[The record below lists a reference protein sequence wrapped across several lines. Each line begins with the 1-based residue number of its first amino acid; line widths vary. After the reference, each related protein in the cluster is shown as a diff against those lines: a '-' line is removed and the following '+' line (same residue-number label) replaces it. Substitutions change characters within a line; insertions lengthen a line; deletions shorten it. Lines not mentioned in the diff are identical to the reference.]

1 VVGAGDQ
8 KREVQISTMKSKNST
23 TARTSSGAIP
33 HTSQMS
39 SEPDPNRMKTRA
51 SNSNAHPGQ
60 KALDALRVHR
70 PQDAIQREKE
80 GKKAK
85 QVAKE
90 KKRRSDERR
99 KKNGKKYISTLEA
112 QVIAEASKDKSEFPR
127 HHVQTK
133 RRPS

>member
-90 KKRRSDERR
+90 KK
-99 KKNGKKYISTLEA
+99 KA
-112 QVIAEASKDKSEFPR
+112 F
-127 HHVQTK
+127 
-133 RRPS
+133 